1 MIMATSTYE
10 TSSGPLITEM
20 VGQVGPDSTVLVN
33 PGGPM
38 ITGRQVSAYSCS
50 TMTTV
55 SVTIPGRCGCPFLLA
70 SCPEGQS
77 MAVQLLPTATVT
89 EGCVVSV
96 VAGPGCQCPYCA

>member
-1 MIMATSTYE
+1 MATSTYKNP
-10 TSSGPLITEM
+10 SGPLITEM
-20 VGQVGPDSTVLVN
+20 VNQVGPDTTEMVN

-38 ITGRQVSAYSCS
+38 LTGRQASAYQCP

-55 SVTIPGRCGCPFLLA
+55 SLTVPGRCGCPLLMA

-77 MAVQLLPTATVT
+77 IAVQPLPTATVT